1 MNIALIFAGGS
12 GNRMG
17 AAIPKQFLKINGVP
31 ILVHTMQLF
40 ERHPEIDRMYLAV
53 PQQFIAKAQELV
65 VEYSLRKTQ
74 KIIAGGD
81 SAQDTIYRLL
91 REAADEN
98 PEDSV
103 VLLHDG
109 VRPFIPMELIT
120 RNIEGVKEHGS
131 AVTCI
136 PSYETVI
143 VSGDG
148 ENVGEVPF
156 RRETYTAQAPQSFY
170 LRDILDA
177 HERIRKRPEGYENMV
192 DACTILRT
200 LGKPVH
206 MVRGN
211 RGNLKITT
219 PEDVFLYR
227 ALLEYREHEETFGIG
242 TEGI

>member
-17 AAIPKQFLKINGVP
+17 TALPKQFLKINQVP
-31 ILVHTMQLF
+31 ILIHTMRLF
-40 ERHPEIDRMYLAV
+40 EKHSGIDRMYLAV
-53 PQQFIAKAQELV
+53 PEAYLNTAEELV
-65 VEYSLRKTQ
+65 AEYGMTKTRKV
-74 KIIAGGD
+74 IAGGD

-91 REAADEN
+91 KCAAQEN
-98 PEDSV
+98 PSGSI

-109 VRPFIPMELIT
+109 VRPFIPTELIT
-120 RNIEGVKEHGS
+120 RSIEAVSRYGS

-143 VSGDG
+143 VSSDG
-148 ENVGEVPF
+148 NEVGEVPY

-170 LRDILDA
+170 LEDILDA
-177 HERIRKRPEGYENMV
+177 HEEIRKRPEGYENMV

-200 LGKPVH
+200 LGRPVH
-206 MVRGN
+206 MIRGN

-219 PEDVFLYR
+219 PEDVFVYR

-242 TEGI
+242 TDGI

>member
-17 AAIPKQFLKINGVP
+17 TALPKQFLKINGMPV
-31 ILVHTMQLF
+31 LVHTMRLF
-40 ERHPEIDRMYLAV
+40 DRHPDIDRMYLAV
-53 PQQFIAKAQELV
+53 PESYIQRAEALV
-65 VEYSLRKTQ
+65 AEYGLSRTRKV
-74 KIIAGGD
+74 IAGGD

-91 REAADEN
+91 REAASEN
-98 PEDSV
+98 PDDSV

-109 VRPFIPMELIT
+109 VRPFITMDLIT
-120 RNIEGVKEHGS
+120 RSIKAVEQYGS

-143 VSGDG
+143 VSEDG
-148 ENVGEVPF
+148 ESVGEVPF
-156 RRETYTAQAPQSFY
+156 RKETFTAQAPQSFF
-170 LRDILDA
+170 LKDILDA
-177 HERIRKRPEGYENMV
+177 HDQIRKRPEGYENMV

-200 LGKPVH
+200 LGRPVH

-227 ALLEYREHEETFGIG
+227 ALLEFREHEETFGLV

>member
-31 ILVHTMQLF
+31 ILIHTMRLF
-40 ERHPEIDRMYLAV
+40 EKHPQIDCMYLAV
-53 PQQFIAKAQELV
+53 PEQYITRAQGMIA
-65 VEYSLRKTQ
+65 EYGLGKTRRV
-74 KIIAGGD
+74 IAGGD

-91 REAADEN
+91 KEAQREN
-98 PEDSV
+98 PEDSI

-109 VRPFIPMELIT
+109 VRPFIPMDLIT
-120 RNIEGVKEHGS
+120 SNIEGVKRYGS

-143 VSGDG
+143 VSEDG
-148 ENVGEVPF
+148 ERVGDVPF
-156 RRETYTAQAPQSFY
+156 RKETYTAQAPQSFI
-170 LRDILDA
+170 LKDILDA
-177 HERIRKRPEGYENMV
+177 HEQIRKRPEGYENMV

-200 LGKPVH
+200 LGREVH

-219 PEDVFLYR
+219 PDDVFVYR
-227 ALLEYREHEETFGIG
+227 ALLEYREHEETFRLGAESI
-242 TEGI
+242 

>member
-31 ILVHTMQLF
+31 ILVHTMRLF
-40 ERHPEIDRMYLAV
+40 ERHSEIDRMYLAV
-53 PQQFIAKAQELV
+53 PQHFIAKAQELV

-120 RNIEGVKEHGS
+120 RSIEAVKQYGS

-143 VSGDG
+143 VSRDG
-148 ENVGEVPF
+148 ENVGDVPY
-156 RRETYTAQAPQSFY
+156 RRETYTAQAPQSFR
-170 LRDILDA
+170 LKDILDA
-177 HERIRKRPEGYENMV
+177 HEQIRRRPEGYENMV

-200 LGKPVH
+200 LDRPVH

-227 ALLEYREHEETFGIG
+227 ALLEYREHEETFGLG
-242 TEGI
+242 TAEI

>member
-1 MNIALIFAGGS
+1 MNIALIFAGGT

-31 ILVHTMQLF
+31 ILVHTMRLF

-53 PQQFIAKAQELV
+53 PETFLAQAGELV
-65 VEYSLRKTQ
+65 SEYSLNKTQ
-74 KIIAGGD
+74 KVIPGGD

-91 REAADEN
+91 KAAGEEN
-98 PEDSV
+98 AEDSI

-109 VRPFIPMELIT
+109 VRPFITMDLIT
-120 RNIEGVKEHGS
+120 RSIEAVRQYGS
-131 AVTCI
+131 GVTCM

-148 ENVGEVPF
+148 ENVGEVPY
-156 RRETYTAQAPQSFY
+156 RRQTFTAQAPQSFY
-170 LRDILDA
+170 LKDILDA
-177 HERIRKRPEGYENMV
+177 HEQIRSRPEGYENMV

-200 LGKPVH
+200 LGRPVH

-219 PEDVFLYR
+219 PEDVFVYS
-227 ALLEYREHEETFGIG
+227 ALLEYREHEETFGLG
-242 TEGI
+242 SEGI

>member
-31 ILVHTMQLF
+31 ILIHTMRLF
-40 ERHPEIDRMYLAV
+40 EKHPQIDCMYLAV
-53 PQQFIAKAQELV
+53 PEQYITRAQGMIG
-65 VEYSLRKTQ
+65 EYGLGKTRRV
-74 KIIAGGD
+74 IAGGD

-91 REAADEN
+91 KEAQREN
-98 PEDSV
+98 PEDSI

-109 VRPFIPMELIT
+109 VRPFIPMDLIT
-120 RNIEGVKEHGS
+120 SNIEGVKRYGS

-143 VSGDG
+143 VSEDG
-148 ENVGEVPF
+148 ERVGDVPF
-156 RRETYTAQAPQSFY
+156 RKETYTAQAPQSFI
-170 LRDILDA
+170 LKDILDA
-177 HERIRKRPEGYENMV
+177 HEQIRKRPEGYENMV

-200 LGKPVH
+200 LGREVH

-219 PEDVFLYR
+219 PEDVFVYR
-227 ALLEYREHEETFGIG
+227 ALLEYREHEETFGLGAESI
-242 TEGI
+242 

>member
-17 AAIPKQFLKINGVP
+17 TALPKQFLKINSVP
-31 ILVHTMQLF
+31 ILVHTMRLF

-53 PQQFIAKAQELV
+53 PEAYIPKAQELV
-65 VEYSLRKTQ
+65 GEYRLSRTRKV
-74 KIIAGGD
+74 IAGGD

-91 REAADEN
+91 REAAEEN
-98 PEDSV
+98 SEDSV

-109 VRPFIPMELIT
+109 VRPFITMDLIT
-120 RNIEGVKEHGS
+120 RSIECVKKYGS

-143 VSGDG
+143 VSEDG
-148 ENVGEVPF
+148 EKVGEVPF

-170 LRDILDA
+170 LKDILDA
-177 HERIRKRPEGYENMV
+177 HEQIRKRPEGYENMV

-200 LGKPVH
+200 LGREVH

-227 ALLEYREHEETFGIG
+227 ALLEYREHQETFGLVS
-242 TEGI
+242 EGN

>member
-17 AAIPKQFLKINGVP
+17 TALPKQFLKINGVP
-31 ILVHTMQLF
+31 ILVHTMRLF
-40 ERHPEIDRMYLAV
+40 ERHPEIDIIYLAV
-53 PQQFIAKAQELV
+53 PDLYISKAQELIE
-65 VEYSLRKTQ
+65 EYGLNKTRKV
-74 KIIAGGD
+74 IAGGD

-91 REAADEN
+91 KAAEEEN
-98 PEDSV
+98 PGDSV

-109 VRPFIPMELIT
+109 VRPFIPLDLIT
-120 RNIEGVKEHGS
+120 RSIEAVKQYGS

-143 VSGDG
+143 VSQDG
-148 ENVGEVPF
+148 ESVGDVPY
-156 RRETYTAQAPQSFY
+156 RRETYTAQAPQSFR
-170 LRDILDA
+170 LKDILDA
-177 HERIRKRPEGYENMV
+177 HEQIRKRPEGYENMV

-200 LGKPVH
+200 LGRPVH

-227 ALLEYREHEETFGIG
+227 ALLEYREHEETFGLG
-242 TEGI
+242 TAEI

>member
-17 AAIPKQFLKINGVP
+17 TALPKQFLKINGVP
-31 ILVHTMQLF
+31 ILVHTMRLF
-40 ERHPEIDRMYLAV
+40 ERHPKIDRMYLAV
-53 PQQFIAKAQELV
+53 PDSYIPKAQELV
-65 VEYSLRKTQ
+65 AEYGLTRTK
-74 KIIAGGD
+74 KVIAGGD

-91 REAADEN
+91 KEASAEN
-98 PEDSV
+98 PEDSI

-109 VRPFIPMELIT
+109 VRPFIMMDLIT
-120 RNIEGVKEHGS
+120 RSIEAVKQYGS

-143 VSGDG
+143 VSSDG
-148 ENVGEVPF
+148 EQVGDVPF
-156 RRETYTAQAPQSFY
+156 RKETYTAQAPQSFF
-170 LRDILDA
+170 LKDILDA
-177 HERIRKRPEGYENMV
+177 HEQIRRRPEGYENMV

-200 LGKPVH
+200 LGREVH

-227 ALLEYREHEETFGIG
+227 ALLEYREHEETFGLV
-242 TEGI
+242 TEGS

>member
-1 MNIALIFAGGS
+1 MNIALIFAGGT

-17 AAIPKQFLKINGVP
+17 AAIPKQFLKINGIP
-31 ILVHTMQLF
+31 ILVHTMRLF

-53 PQQFIAKAQELV
+53 PETFLAQARELV
-65 VEYSLRKTQ
+65 SEYSLNKTQ
-74 KIIAGGD
+74 KVIPGGD

-91 REAADEN
+91 KAAEEEN
-98 PEDSV
+98 PGDSV

-109 VRPFIPMELIT
+109 VRPFIQMDLIT
-120 RNIEGVKEHGS
+120 RSIEAVKQYGS

-148 ENVGEVPF
+148 ENVGEVPY
-156 RRETYTAQAPQSFY
+156 RRQTYTAQAPQSFY
-170 LRDILDA
+170 LQEILDA
-177 HERIRKRPEGYENMV
+177 HEQIRSRPEGYENMV

-200 LGKPVH
+200 LRRPVH

-227 ALLEYREHEETFGIG
+227 ALLEFREHEETFGLG
-242 TEGI
+242 EEGI